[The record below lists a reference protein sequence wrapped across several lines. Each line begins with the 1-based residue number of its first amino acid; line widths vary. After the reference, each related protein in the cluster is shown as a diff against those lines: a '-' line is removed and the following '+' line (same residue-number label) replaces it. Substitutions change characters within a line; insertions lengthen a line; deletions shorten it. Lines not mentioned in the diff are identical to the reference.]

1 MKFPKSVHAE
11 GWDQQVYGGGNPVK
25 TNNPALNLKRGFK
38 AGAKPVSLHTPL
50 HGDAPAFTAPVRP
63 AVAAPSIRPQVAP
76 ATAAA
81 AGYAHAAAPAV
92 RPAAGASV
100 AAPPP
105 RGSSVPWVVGAGV
118 GVLLIGGAVVMSRN
132 TAPTSPDASTP
143 VVVGQATPSPEDTQ
157 LQNAPPSA
165 GTAGVTSEA
174 VPQTTPATEAETPST
189 NTPSAAE
196 AMAPAPK
203 AAAEPPVA
211 KPAPAETRIAQA
223 PAPAQAQPQPQVWAA
238 KPADKPAKVDAPAPV
253 IRTLTPQP
261 EVLAQVS
268 PPVVSPAPAPM
279 PSSVTPTVIS
289 PPATSPSTAPSTTPS
304 ALPSP
309 QPAAPAAAAST
320 ATVPAV
326 PQLAPPVTSSTPP
339 VATAPVTPPVVAQQ
353 APAPAPATPDP
364 ADTSITVQVRQALA
378 ADATLA
384 TVPIAVSTD
393 HGVVKLEGQAPD
405 AQARERATVVAAN
418 TSGVKA
424 VDNRLTLP
432 PVAVSEQIPSRVVAQ
447 APAAR

>member
-11 GWDQQVYGGGNPVK
+11 GWDQQVYGSGNPVK

-118 GVLLIGGAVVMSRN
+118 GVLMIGGAMVMSRN

-143 VVVGQATPSPEDTQ
+143 VVVGQATPSPEDAQ

-165 GTAGVTSEA
+165 GAAGVTSEA

-189 NTPSAAE
+189 NTPPAAE
-196 AMAPAPK
+196 ATAPAPK

-223 PAPAQAQPQPQVWAA
+223 PAPAQPQPQVWAA
-238 KPADKPAKVDAPAPV
+238 KPADKPAKVDAPV

-289 PPATSPSTAPSTTPS
+289 PPATSPSTAPS

-309 QPAAPAAAAST
+309 QPAAPVAAASA
-320 ATVPAV
+320 ATV
-326 PQLAPPVTSSTPP
+326 PQLAPPVTPSTPP
-339 VATAPVTPPVVAQQ
+339 VATAPLTPPVVAQQ

-447 APAAR
+447 AGAGR

>member
-11 GWDQQVYGGGNPVK
+11 GWDQQVYGSGNTVK

-63 AVAAPSIRPQVAP
+63 AVAAPSIRPQAP

-143 VVVGQATPSPEDTQ
+143 VVVGQATPSPQDTQ

-165 GTAGVTSEA
+165 GAAGVTSEA

-189 NTPSAAE
+189 NTPPAAE
-196 AMAPAPK
+196 ATAPAPK

-223 PAPAQAQPQPQVWAA
+223 PAPAQPQPQVWAA
-238 KPADKPAKVDAPAPV
+238 KPADKPAKVDAPV

-279 PSSVTPTVIS
+279 PSSVTP
-289 PPATSPSTAPSTTPS
+289 S

-309 QPAAPAAAAST
+309 QPATPAAAAST
-320 ATVPAV
+320 ATVP
-326 PQLAPPVTSSTPP
+326 QLAPPVTPSTPP

-447 APAAR
+447 AGAGR